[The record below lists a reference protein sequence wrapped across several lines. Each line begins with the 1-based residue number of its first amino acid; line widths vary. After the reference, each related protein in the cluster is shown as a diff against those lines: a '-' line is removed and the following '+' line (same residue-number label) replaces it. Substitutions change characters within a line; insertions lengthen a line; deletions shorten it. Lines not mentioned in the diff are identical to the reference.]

1 MEEIQAIEA
10 LRALSQQT
18 RLRIV
23 RHLVGR
29 GDEGAS
35 AGEIATVVDATSSR
49 ASFHLSALE
58 RAGVITSERRSRSV
72 IYRARFDLLG
82 HVISYLLNDCCGSH
96 PHIRA
101 CCLRE
106 DCR

>member
-1 MEEIQAIEA
+1 MKEVQVIEA

-35 AGEIATVVDATSSR
+35 AGELAAVVDATSSR
-49 ASFHLSALE
+49 ASFHLTALE

-72 IYRARFDLLG
+72 IYRARFDRLG
-82 HVISYLLNDCCGSH
+82 HVISYLLNDCCGAH
-96 PHIRA
+96 PDIRA

-106 DCR
+106 DY